1 MAYLALAGRIILLG
15 MERLIVKGLGNDGDN
30 VEGVFVFFGL
40 GALFLLPFAI
50 GESPDNYTFLL
61 FAFSSGLLY
70 SLANIFYF
78 KSLNIG
84 EISLV
89 TPIGNLSIFF
99 LFVLSVLFL
108 HEKFTFFKVLGIILI
123 FYGTSTLKQEGN
135 FIKSLR
141 AIIYDRSCLYMLIYS
156 FLVANGRIID
166 KEAGNIVSPMLYSF
180 TVYVFVAL
188 IMLIY
193 LLLNGRLKDIV
204 GIFKNKTLY
213 SIASGFTNAFTYL
226 FLLVAIRT
234 IEVSVAEPL
243 SMLSTIISVTL
254 GSLILKENVQGR
266 ITGVILTI
274 AGGWMILL

>member
-1 MAYLALAGRIILLG
+1 
-15 MERLIVKGLGNDGDN
+15 
-30 VEGVFVFFGL
+30 
-40 GALFLLPFAI
+40 
-50 GESPDNYTFLL
+50 
-61 FAFSSGLLY
+61 
-70 SLANIFYF
+70 
-78 KSLNIG
+78 
-84 EISLV
+84 
-89 TPIGNLSIFF
+89 
-99 LFVLSVLFL
+99 
-108 HEKFTFFKVLGIILI
+108 
-123 FYGTSTLKQEGN
+123 
-135 FIKSLR
+135 
-141 AIIYDRSCLYMLIYS
+141 MLIYS

-166 KEAGNIVSPMLYSF
+166 KEAGNIASPMLYSF

-204 GIFKNKTLY
+204 GILKNKTLY